1 MDPTSGSFIKATK
14 PFFACLMLSG
24 GGVRWV
30 VNGVQWLMYSGRCLR
45 EGDFGREGE
54 TCDSVGG
61 SLGKRMGGRHLFHF
75 GSFFYFKKKKIEK
88 G

>member
-54 TCDSVGG
+54 TCDS
-61 SLGKRMGGRHLFHF
+61 LGDLWGREWGEDICFI
-75 GSFFYFKKKKIEK
+75 SVVFFI
-88 G
+88 

>member
-45 EGDFGREGE
+45 EGDLEE
-54 TCDSVGG
+54 
-61 SLGKRMGGRHLFHF
+61 
-75 GSFFYFKKKKIEK
+75 I
-88 G
+88 